1 MSIRRRVLAAM
12 AVALLLT
19 SGTACSTDE
28 QGTDAPVAVDTSSAP
43 ADLTWRT
50 VAGLKIPT
58 SHQDGPARTTPPQGY
73 SHSPQGAALAAANG
87 QAALAT
93 SPDTTWP
100 EVVRTVTAPGPGRD
114 EWAQARAL
122 MSVSGAVDPSVAA
135 SFVAFKITDYSPEHA
150 IVLLATSTP
159 PGPGEDE
166 PLLTAYPVQLAWTG
180 ADWKLVLPTQS
191 DDIDATE
198 IHTLEG
204 FTTWDEDN

>member
-1 MSIRRRVLAAM
+1 MSIRRRVLTAM
-12 AVALLLT
+12 AVALLLI

-28 QGTDAPVAVDTSSAP
+28 QDPGPVAADTSSAP
-43 ADLTWRT
+43 ADLAWRT
-50 VAGLKIPT
+50 VAGLKVPT

-93 SPDTTWP
+93 APDATWP

-122 MSVSGAVDPSVAA
+122 MSVSGVVDPSLA
-135 SFVAFKITDYSPEHA
+135 SRFVAFNITDYSPEQA

-159 PGPGEDE
+159 PEQGESE

>member
-1 MSIRRRVLAAM
+1 
-12 AVALLLT
+12 
-19 SGTACSTDE
+19 
-28 QGTDAPVAVDTSSAP
+28 
-43 ADLTWRT
+43 
-50 VAGLKIPT
+50 
-58 SHQDGPARTTPPQGY
+58 
-73 SHSPQGAALAAANG
+73 
-87 QAALAT
+87 
-93 SPDTTWP
+93 
-100 EVVRTVTAPGPGRD
+100 
-114 EWAQARAL
+114 